1 MNNCPNRTLSI
12 LIHAVVWVGGIS
24 MPYLAAYVSGASYPR
39 FDPVRLMLPI
49 QVLFLFYLN
58 YLWLINRF
66 LFKKEIIW
74 FLSINLLIIVGLTLF
89 SEAVHHFLPPPH
101 LHLPP
106 KPMSGAGRPPIDM
119 RMFTGV
125 LIELLV
131 VGLSVA
137 IRMTRKW
144 YEAHRLMQEL
154 EQANIQ
160 AELQQLKSQL
170 NPHFLFNSLN
180 SIYALIGFKPEQ
192 AQEVLH
198 SLCDMLRYQLYE
210 ANRDLIPLEKEI
222 DFVRNY
228 CDLMRLRLS
237 PNVTCRVELPRQTTG
252 IYLSPLLFISIVENA
267 FKHGVSQSNPSH
279 ITIHISVELG
289 EVSCCVRNS
298 FHSKRENNRHESGIG
313 LENLRRRLELLYP
326 QKHTFHAER
335 CGVEFVAELIL
346 QTTL

>member
-1 MNNCPNRTLSI
+1 MHNYPNRTLPI
-12 LIHAVVWVGGIS
+12 LIHAVVWIGVIS
-24 MPYLAAYVSGASYPR
+24 MPYLAVYVNSAAYPR
-39 FDPVRLMLPI
+39 FDPVRSILPI
-49 QVLFLFYLN
+49 QVLLLFYLN

-66 LFKKEIIW
+66 LFKKEIIR
-74 FLSINLLIIVGLTLF
+74 FLLINLLLLVGLTLF
-89 SEAVHHFLPPPH
+89 SEAVHHLLPPPH
-101 LHLPP
+101 SHLPP
-106 KPMSGAGRPPIDM
+106 KPMGGGGKPPIDM

-125 LIELLV
+125 VVELLA

-137 IRMTRKW
+137 IRMTGKW
-144 YEAHRLMQEL
+144 YEARRQMQEL
-154 EQANIQ
+154 EQANTQ

-192 AQEVLH
+192 AQETLH

-210 ANRDLIPLEKEI
+210 ANRELISLEKEI

-228 CDLMRLRLS
+228 CDLMQLRLS
-237 PNVTCRVELPRQTTG
+237 PNITCRVELPQQVTG
-252 IYLSPLLFISIVENA
+252 IHLAPLLFISIVENA

-279 ITIHISVELG
+279 ITIQISVQQG

-298 FHSKRENNRHESGIG
+298 FHPKREQNRSESGIG

-326 QKHTFHAER
+326 QKHTFRAER
-335 CGVEFVAELIL
+335 CGAEFVAELTL